1 MKKKEKKELITRLQ
15 SKAVV
20 SSSRGAVESVIEVAK
35 DDKSSTWEK
44 SLRHSRIAR
53 WDELAKISSSSA

>member
-1 MKKKEKKELITRLQ
+1 MKKKKKVLHIHRPTEITIT
-15 SKAVV
+15 
-20 SSSRGAVESVIEVAK
+20 SSRGAVESVIDVAK

-53 WDELAKISSSSA
+53 WSELAKAPASNL